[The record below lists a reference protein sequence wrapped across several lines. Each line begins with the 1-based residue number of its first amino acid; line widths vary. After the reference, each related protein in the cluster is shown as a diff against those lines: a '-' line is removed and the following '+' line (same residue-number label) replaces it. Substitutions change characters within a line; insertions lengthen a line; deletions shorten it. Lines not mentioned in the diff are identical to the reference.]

1 MKAIVMDKKKFFKNF
16 NYLTVFC
23 IRRASISKQEMFDES
38 ISTNAYAI
46 FVWTVKESISMLCSN
61 TI

>member
-1 MKAIVMDKKKFFKNF
+1 MHKKIFKNF

-23 IRRASISKQEMFDES
+23 IRRASVSKQEMFDET